1 MTTKAAENDEIQMTN
16 DEAGFGP
23 FVIRPL
29 SLIRHWT
36 LCFVICRRPCVGA
49 IDWLATALELSHVP
63 LCDES
68 RHSQMQRMAAMMSA
82 TQLTPIGIW

>member
-1 MTTKAAENDEIQMTN
+1 MTTDVAENDEIQMTKEFPN

-23 FVIRPL
+23 FVIRH
-29 SLIRHWT
+29 S
-36 LCFVICRRPCVGA
+36 CFVICRGPCVGA
-49 IDWLATALELSHVP
+49 IDGLATAMELSHVP

-68 RHSQMQRMAAMMSA
+68 RHSQIQMMAAMMSA

>member
-1 MTTKAAENDEIQMTN
+1 MTTDAAENDEIRMTNEFPN

-23 FVIRPL
+23 FVIRH
-29 SLIRHWT
+29 S
-36 LCFVICRRPCVGA
+36 CFVICRRLCVGA
-49 IDWLATALELSHVP
+49 IDWLATVMELSHVP